1 MILWYYKTKSTGV
14 DTMKKATNRS
24 NIVARLVEAGY
35 TRFESL
41 NLVINADRGCATSI
55 AIVNRIAS

>member
-1 MILWYYKTKSTGV
+1 
-14 DTMKKATNRS
+14 MKKATNRS

-55 AIVNRIAS
+55 AIVNRIAK